1 MTDDKKFDLE
11 NLTKEQ
17 TLALVQKGF
26 KQFAAN
32 ILNEGQKLL
41 EDYEEMQ
48 NLEYGKQLKQVLSLN
63 QPEKVTQDD
72 FLKNEF
78 KKFESVDTLKIWAE
92 NIKETELKLKED

>member
-32 ILNEGQKLL
+32 ILNEGQTD
-41 EDYEEMQ
+41 EQ
-48 NLEYGKQLKQVLSLN
+48 ILEYGKQLKQVLSLN

-72 FLKNEF
+72 FLKSEF

>member
-32 ILNEGQKLL
+32 ILKEGQTD
-41 EDYEEMQ
+41 EQ
-48 NLEYGKQLKQVLSLN
+48 ILEYGKQLKQVLSLN
-63 QPEKVTQDD
+63 QPEKVMKDD